1 MADDHTIKEQLMTPS
16 TLETIDTA
24 LYEFCDTDLNI
35 FCTTNRGWK
44 KVPVIWISA
53 ERAFQIKSDRDLR
66 DSSGSAIL
74 PAITIERKSV
84 VKDLSKRG
92 ITPTDI
98 PPFNDEKGGS
108 IVIARRINQL
118 ETSKIANNYSEKTL
132 GEGKI
137 NRRDRNRSPVLSF
150 GKQSFLLKN
159 RKPIFET
166 ISIPMP
172 IYLEITYSVNIKAE
186 YQQQMNEIVTP
197 FITNTGG
204 DSYVLLKY
212 DRHRYEA
219 FFQSDFGQNNNA
231 ASLNEEERRYETTFD
246 IKVLGYVI
254 GAEDNQERPKIT
266 VRQSLTKLKINRER
280 TIVGDI
286 PEHTK
291 KGYYRGPRPSER
303 DDNLDDS

>member
-1 MADDHTIKEQLMTPS
+1 MADDYRLKEQLMTPS

-24 LYEFCDTDLNI
+24 LFEFCDKEINP
-35 FCTTNRGWK
+35 FCTTNKGWR
-44 KVPVIWISA
+44 KVPIIWMTA
-53 ERAFQIKSDRDLR
+53 ERAFQIKSNKDLR
-66 DSSGSAIL
+66 DSSGSVIL

-98 PPFNDEKGGS
+98 PAFNDEKGGS
-108 IVIARRINQL
+108 IVIARRLNQFETAKVIN
-118 ETSKIANNYSEKTL
+118 NNSEKAL

-137 NRRDRNRSPVLSF
+137 NRRNRNKSPVLSF
-150 GKQSFLLKN
+150 GKQSFLLAEN
-159 RKPIFET
+159 KPIYET

-197 FITNTGG
+197 FMTNTGG
-204 DSYVLLKY
+204 DSYRLLKY

-219 FFQSDFGQNNNA
+219 FFQSDFGQDNNGS
-231 ASLNEEERRYETTFD
+231 SLSEEERRYETTFD
-246 IKVLGYVI
+246 IKVLGYII
-254 GAEDNQERPKIT
+254 GAENNQERPKIT
-266 VRQSLTKLKINRER
+266 IRQSLTKVIINRER
-280 TIVGDI
+280 TIFGDI

-291 KGYYRGPRPSER
+291 KGYYRGPHPSDR

>member
-1 MADDHTIKEQLMTPS
+1 MADEYRLKELLMTPS

-24 LYEFCDTDLNI
+24 LYEFCDKDLNV

-66 DSSGSAIL
+66 DGSGSAIL

-98 PPFNDEKGGS
+98 PPFDDEKGGS

-118 ETSKIANNYSEKTL
+118 ETSKIANNYSEKAL
-132 GEGKI
+132 GRGKI

-159 RKPIFET
+159 RQPIFET

-172 IYLEITYSVNIKAE
+172 IYLEITYSVHIKAE

-197 FITNTGG
+197 FMTKTGG
-204 DSYVLLKY
+204 INYTVLQY

-219 FFQSDFGQNNNA
+219 FIQGDFSQNNNA
-231 ASLNEEERRYETTFD
+231 ANMSEEERRYETTFD
-246 IKVLGYVI
+246 IKVLGYII
-254 GAEDNQERPKIT
+254 GSENNQERPKISII
-266 VRQSLTKLKINRER
+266 QSLTKLKINRER
-280 TIVGDI
+280 TMLGDI

-291 KGYYRGPRPSER
+291 KGRFRGPHSSER

>member
-1 MADDHTIKEQLMTPS
+1 MAGDYRIKEQLMTPS

-24 LYEFCDTDLNI
+24 LFEFCDKEINP
-35 FCTTNRGWK
+35 FCTTNKGWR
-44 KVPVIWISA
+44 KVPIIWMTA
-53 ERAFQIKSDRDLR
+53 ERAFQIKSNKDLR
-66 DSSGSAIL
+66 DSSGSVIL

-118 ETSKIANNYSEKTL
+118 ETGKIANNYSEKAL

-159 RKPIFET
+159 RQPIFET

-172 IYLEITYSVNIKAE
+172 VYLEITYSVHIKAE

-197 FITNTGG
+197 FMTKTGG
-204 DSYVLLKY
+204 INYTVLQY

-219 FFQSDFGQNNNA
+219 FIQGDFAQNNNA

-246 IKVLGYVI
+246 IKVLGYII
-254 GAEDNQERPKIT
+254 GSEDNQERPKIS

-280 TIVGDI
+280 TMLGDI

-291 KGYYRGPRPSER
+291 KGHFRGPHPSER

>member
-1 MADDHTIKEQLMTPS
+1 MADDYNLKEEILTPS

-24 LYEFCDTDLNI
+24 MFDFCDKELNI
-35 FCTTNRGWK
+35 FCSTNQGWR
-44 KVPVIWISA
+44 KVPIIWMTA
-53 ERAFQIKSDRDLR
+53 ERAFQIKSNKDLR
-66 DSSGSAIL
+66 DDSGAVIL

-98 PPFNDEKGGS
+98 PPFDDEKGGS
-108 IVIARRINQL
+108 IVIARRINQF
-118 ETSKIANNYSEKTL
+118 ETGKIANNYSEKTL

-137 NRRDRNRSPVLSF
+137 NRRDRNRTPVLAF
-150 GKQSFLLKN
+150 GKQSFVLKN

-172 IYLEITYSVNIKAE
+172 NYLDITYSINIKAE

-197 FITNTGG
+197 FMTNPGP
-204 DSYVLLKY
+204 DSYKILKY

-219 FFQSDFGQNNNA
+219 FIQSDFVQENNA
-231 ASLNEEERRYETTFD
+231 ASLNEEEKRYETKFD
-246 IKVLGYVI
+246 IKVLGYII
-254 GAEDNQERPKIT
+254 GAENNQERPKISI
-266 VRQSLTKLKINRER
+266 RQSLTKVVINRER
-280 TIVGDI
+280 TIIGEV
-286 PEHTK
+286 PEHFNR
-291 KGYYRGPRPSER
+291 GHYRGPTRQER